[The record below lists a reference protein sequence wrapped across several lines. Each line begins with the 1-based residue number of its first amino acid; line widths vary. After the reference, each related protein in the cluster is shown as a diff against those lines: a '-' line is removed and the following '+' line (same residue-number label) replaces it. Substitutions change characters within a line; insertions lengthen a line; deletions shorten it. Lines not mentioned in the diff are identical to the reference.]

1 MSAADTIQ
9 AIFNDERA
17 AADAL
22 LTDARAAIDTAF
34 RALGTSSVYNYTP
47 YQWQVPSAP
56 FIGSFPTPTGPAHPA
71 SGVRPTRPTLVAFD
85 QNIPNPEFGDVPVD
99 SAVAPTFT
107 DPSQPGDAP
116 TDTTGNAPLVH
127 DPVFPSTP
135 SLLALPSSALPYPYI
150 TVPSAPT
157 YTPPVFDGIT
167 PDDISTMTV
176 QEYLDQLTNS
186 YATYSNDVP
195 SMVQNNTFV
204 WYRAMIGENPN
215 IRILDGIITAYTT
228 AGGTGVPVTI
238 EEGIITRAVDRV
250 TAENLR
256 ANTEVWESVT
266 RRGLTLPSGAL
277 MSGLKEARQTAAEA
291 TSKVAVDVAVKNL
304 ELEHDH
310 MKFMLG
316 LGVEL
321 QKMLTSFATDTAK
334 VVLDAN
340 AQAIEL
346 TKLVL
351 TGMIEA
357 NNILVKIYIA
367 KWEGYKAAVEVF
379 KAKWQAIETQTRVF
393 EAQIRAELAKTEVNK
408 AVVAVLEAIVNAN
421 RALVEMYK
429 SQVDA
434 ETAKVAADRVRIM
447 GYEATVRGYV
457 AKVDGWKARW
467 EGYRAQ
473 VDGQLA
479 KAKVYESQEQGYRA
493 KVEGYAASV
502 GAYKAQV
509 EGFTAQ
515 IEATAKQNEEDLK
528 AYSVELDGVLK
539 AYAED
544 IAAYTAEWSAI
555 EQQAKVGATITG
567 IQSEFLS
574 KMYTTQVQIDTER
587 AREHLSIWH
596 AQLQGALQAAD
607 GMKGAAAVTAQLA
620 GSALNSLTT
629 FAGSLTTATTA

>member
-1 MSAADTIQ
+1 MSIAAIEQ
-9 AIFNDERA
+9 VFNDERA
-17 AADAL
+17 AASDL
-22 LTDARAAIDTAF
+22 VTSARAEIDATFA
-34 RALGTSSVYNYTP
+34 ALKNSSIYNYTP

-56 FIGSFPTPTGPAHPA
+56 YIGSFPTPTGPQHPA
-71 SGVRPTRPTLVAFD
+71 SGQRPTRPTLLDFD
-85 QNIPNPEFGDVPVD
+85 QNIPNPVFGDVPVD
-99 SAVAPTFT
+99 TAVAPSFSN
-107 DPSQPGDAP
+107 PPQPGDAP

-127 DPVFPSTP
+127 TPVFPNTP
-135 SLLALPSSALPYPYI
+135 SLLTLPSSALPYPFI
-150 TVPSAPT
+150 TVPAAPV
-157 YTPPVFDGIT
+157 YTPPVFDGVTPNDIT
-167 PDDISTMTV
+167 TMTV
-176 QEYLDQLTNS
+176 QEYLDKLTDS
-186 YATYSNDVP
+186 YATYSQQIP
-195 SMVQNNTFV
+195 ALVQNNTFV
-204 WYRAMIGENPN
+204 WFRAMLDENPN
-215 IRILDGIITAYTT
+215 IRIIDGIITTYMT
-228 AGGTGVPVTI
+228 AGGAGVPTTI
-238 EEGIITRAVDRV
+238 EEGIITRAIDRV
-250 TAENLR
+250 TVENRR
-256 ANTEVWESVT
+256 ANDEVWESAS

-277 MSGLKEARQTAAEA
+277 FSGLKEARQTAAEA
-291 TSKVAVDVAVKNL
+291 TSKVVVDVAIKNL

-310 MKFMLG
+310 MKFMMQ

-321 QKMLTSFATDTAK
+321 QKVLTGFATDTAK

-357 NNILVKIYIA
+357 NNILVRVYLA

-408 AVVAVLEAIVNAN
+408 AVVSVLEAIVNAN
-421 RALVEMYK
+421 KALVEMYK

-434 ETAKVAADRVRIM
+434 ETAKVEADRVRIL

-473 VDGQLA
+473 IDGQLA
-479 KAKVYESQEQGYRA
+479 QAKVYEAQEIGYRA
-493 KVEGYAASV
+493 KVEGYSASV

-515 IEATAKQNEEDLK
+515 IEAVAKQNEENLK

-544 IAAYTAEWSAI
+544 IAAYTAEWGAI
-555 EQQAKVGATITG
+555 EAQAKVGATITG
-567 IQSEFLS
+567 IQSEFLGR
-574 KMYTTQVQIDTER
+574 MYTTQTQIEIER
-587 AREHLSIWH
+587 SREHLAAWH
-596 AQLQGALQAAD
+596 AQLSGALQAAE
-607 GMKGAAAVTAQLA
+607 GMKGAANVTAGLA
-620 GSALNSLTT
+620 ASALNSLTT
-629 FAGSLTTATTA
+629 FAGSLATTTES